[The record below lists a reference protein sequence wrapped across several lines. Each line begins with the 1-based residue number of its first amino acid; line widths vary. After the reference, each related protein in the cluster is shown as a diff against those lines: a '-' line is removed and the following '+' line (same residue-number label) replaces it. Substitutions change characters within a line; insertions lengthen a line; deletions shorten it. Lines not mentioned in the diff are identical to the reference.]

1 MLRNSAKEKKA
12 MSKREKKQKKTYVSK
27 ETVGRL
33 FGYLKPYW
41 VLIVLSFLMSAAA
54 AIGSLYVP
62 IMVGKMIDLMTG
74 VNLVDL
80 AKISSLVGI
89 TLGII
94 GVSALF
100 EWLTDLINNRIVF
113 NLVRDIRKDAFDKLQ
128 TLPLSYIDSHSYGD
142 IVSRVIADVE
152 KIADGLL
159 LGMTQLF
166 NGIVTIVA
174 TLVFM
179 YTVNPIIATVV
190 FVLTPLSLFTA
201 RFIVKKTNSKFKE
214 QAVVSGEITGL
225 INEVF
230 TNQKTVKAYSQEDEI
245 IEKFDE
251 VNDRLEKCSTKAV
264 FFSSLT
270 NPTTRFVNSVV
281 YLAVALSGALACL
294 GVFGASSLLTVG
306 SLSSLLAYANKYTKP
321 FNEISGVIT
330 EMQNAF
336 ISAGRVFELLS
347 AESEVIS
354 DNPDTLENVE
364 GNVKIENVAFSYDK
378 SKKLIENL
386 NLDAYRG
393 MHVAIVGPTGCG
405 KSTLINLL
413 MRFYDVD
420 EGAIYVDGK
429 DIRTVTRESLRSG
442 YGMVLQETWLKAG
455 TIKENIAFGK
465 PDATDEEIIAAA
477 KASSAHNF
485 IMRLPNG
492 YDTYIEEYGGLSEGQ
507 RQLLCISRVMLR
519 LPPVLILDEAT
530 SSIDTRTEMKIQ
542 KAFAD
547 LTKGKTSFI
556 VAHRLSTIEDA
567 DIILVMKSG
576 KIIEQGSHK
585 ELLAQNGFY
594 KELYEKAFAK

>member
-1 MLRNSAKEKKA
+1 
-12 MSKREKKQKKTYVSK
+12 MSKRVKKTDKKSYVSK
-27 ETVGRL
+27 ETVKKL
-33 FGYLKPYW
+33 LQYLKPYRF
-41 VLIVLSFLMSAAA
+41 LIVISFVLSAVAAV
-54 AIGSLYVP
+54 GSLYVP
-62 IMVGKMIDLMTG
+62 IMVGKMIDLMVG
-74 VNLVDL
+74 VGQVDL
-80 AKISSLVGI
+80 SEIGKLVVI
-89 TLGII
+89 TLIII
-94 GVSALF
+94 GVSAVF

-113 NLVRDIRKDAFDKLQ
+113 NLVRDVRKDAFDKLQ

-166 NGIVTIVA
+166 TGIVTIVS
-174 TLVFM
+174 TLIFM
-179 YTVNPIIATVV
+179 YTVNPIIATIV

-201 RFIVKKTNSKFKE
+201 KFIVKKTNSKFKE

-230 TNQKTVKAYSQEDEI
+230 TNQKTVKAYSQEDEFI
-245 IEKFDE
+245 DKFDKI
-251 VNDRLEKCSTKAV
+251 NDRLEDCSTKAV

-281 YLAVALSGALACL
+281 YMAVALSGALACL
-294 GVFGASSLLTVG
+294 GSFGTATAFTVG
-306 SLSSLLAYANKYTKP
+306 SLSSLLAYVNKYTKP

-336 ISAGRVFELLS
+336 ISAGRVFELLN
-347 AESEVIS
+347 AESETI
-354 DNPDTLENVE
+354 LENAEELKEVE
-364 GNVKIENVAFSYDK
+364 GKVQLENVAFSYDK

-386 NLDAYRG
+386 NLDAYQG

-420 EGAIYVDGK
+420 DGEIRVDGK
-429 DIRTVTRESLRSG
+429 DIRKVTRESLRSG

-465 PDATDEEIIAAA
+465 PDATDEEIVDAA
-477 KASSAHNF
+477 KAASAHSF
-485 IMRLPNG
+485 IMRLPEG

-542 KAFAD
+542 KAFSD

-567 DIILVMKSG
+567 DVILVMKNG

-585 ELLAQNGFY
+585 ELLELNGFY
-594 KELYEKAFAK
+594 KELYEKAFTK

>member
-1 MLRNSAKEKKA
+1 
-12 MSKREKKQKKTYVSK
+12 MSKRVKKTDKKSYVSK
-27 ETVGRL
+27 ETVKKL
-33 FGYLKPYW
+33 LQYLKPYRF
-41 VLIVLSFLMSAAA
+41 LIVISFVLSAVAAV
-54 AIGSLYVP
+54 GSLYVP
-62 IMVGKMIDLMTG
+62 IMVGKMIDLMVG
-74 VNLVDL
+74 VGQVDL
-80 AKISSLVGI
+80 REIGKLVVI
-89 TLGII
+89 TLIII
-94 GVSALF
+94 GVSAVF
-100 EWLTDLINNRIVF
+100 EWLTDLITNRIVF
-113 NLVRDIRKDAFDKLQ
+113 SLVRDVRKDAFDKLQ

-166 NGIVTIVA
+166 TGIVTIVS
-174 TLVFM
+174 TLIFM
-179 YTVNPIIATVV
+179 YTVNPIIATIV

-201 RFIVKKTNSKFKE
+201 KFIVKKTNSKFKE

-230 TNQKTVKAYSQEDEI
+230 TNQKTVKAYSQEDEFI
-245 IEKFDE
+245 DKFDKI
-251 VNDRLEKCSTKAV
+251 NDRLEDCSTKAV

-270 NPTTRFVNSVV
+270 NPATRFVNSVV
-281 YLAVALSGALACL
+281 YMAVALSGALACL
-294 GVFGASSLLTVG
+294 GSFGTATAFTVG
-306 SLSSLLAYANKYTKP
+306 SLSSLLAYVNKYTKP

-336 ISAGRVFELLS
+336 ISAGRVFELLN
-347 AESEVIS
+347 AESETI
-354 DNPDTLENVE
+354 LENAEELKEVE
-364 GNVKIENVAFSYDK
+364 GKVQLENVAFSYDK

-386 NLDAYRG
+386 NLDAYQG

-420 EGAIYVDGK
+420 DGEIRVDGK
-429 DIRTVTRESLRSG
+429 DIRKVTRESLRSG

-465 PDATDEEIIAAA
+465 PDATDEEIVDAA
-477 KASSAHNF
+477 KAASAHSF
-485 IMRLPNG
+485 IMRLPEG

-567 DIILVMKSG
+567 DVILVMKNG

-585 ELLAQNGFY
+585 ELLELNGFY

>member
-1 MLRNSAKEKKA
+1 

-281 YLAVALSGALACL
+281 YMAVALSGALACF
-294 GVFGASSLLTVG
+294 GVFGAGSLLTVG

-336 ISAGRVFELLS
+336 ISAGRVFELLN
-347 AESEVIS
+347 AESEVVL
-354 DNPDTLENVE
+354 DNPNTLENVE

-420 EGAIYVDGK
+420 EGAIYVDGE

-485 IMRLPNG
+485 IMRLPDG

>member
-1 MLRNSAKEKKA
+1 
-12 MSKREKKQKKTYVSK
+12 MSKRVKKTDKKSYVSK
-27 ETVGRL
+27 ETVKKL
-33 FGYLKPYW
+33 LQYLKPYRF
-41 VLIVLSFLMSAAA
+41 LIVISFVLSAVAAV
-54 AIGSLYVP
+54 GSLYVP
-62 IMVGKMIDLMTG
+62 IMVGKMIDLMVG
-74 VNLVDL
+74 VGQVDL
-80 AKISSLVGI
+80 SEIGKLVVI
-89 TLGII
+89 TLIII
-94 GVSALF
+94 GVSAVF

-113 NLVRDIRKDAFDKLQ
+113 NLVRDVRKDAFDKLQ

-166 NGIVTIVA
+166 TGIVTIVS
-174 TLVFM
+174 TLIFM
-179 YTVNPIIATVV
+179 YTVNPIIATIV

-201 RFIVKKTNSKFKE
+201 KFIVKKTNSKFKE

-230 TNQKTVKAYSQEDEI
+230 TNQKTVKAYSQEDEFI
-245 IEKFDE
+245 DKFDKI
-251 VNDRLEKCSTKAV
+251 NDRLEDCSTKAV

-281 YLAVALSGALACL
+281 YMAVALSGALACL
-294 GVFGASSLLTVG
+294 GSFGTATAFTVG
-306 SLSSLLAYANKYTKP
+306 SLSSLLAYVNKYTKP

-336 ISAGRVFELLS
+336 ISAGRVFELLN
-347 AESEVIS
+347 AESETI
-354 DNPDTLENVE
+354 LENAEELKEVE
-364 GNVKIENVAFSYDK
+364 GKVQLENVAFSYDK

-386 NLDAYRG
+386 NLDAYQG

-420 EGAIYVDGK
+420 DGEIRVDGK
-429 DIRTVTRESLRSG
+429 DIRKVTRESLRSG

-465 PDATDEEIIAAA
+465 PDATDEEIVDAA
-477 KASSAHNF
+477 KAASAHSF
-485 IMRLPNG
+485 IMRLPEG

-567 DIILVMKSG
+567 DVILVMKNG

-585 ELLAQNGFY
+585 ELLELNGFY

>member
-1 MLRNSAKEKKA
+1 
-12 MSKREKKQKKTYVSK
+12 MSKRENKQKKSYVSK
-27 ETVGRL
+27 ETIRRL
-33 FGYLKPYW
+33 LAYLKPYW
-41 VLIVLSFLMSAAA
+41 VLIVLSFLMSGAA

-74 VNLVDL
+74 EGLVDL
-80 AKISSLVGI
+80 VEISKLVGI

-94 GVSALF
+94 GASAVF

-113 NLVRDIRKDAFDKLQ
+113 NLVKDIRKDAFDKLQ

-166 NGIVTIVA
+166 NGIVTIIA

-179 YTVNPIIATVV
+179 YMVNPIIATVV

-294 GVFGASSLLTVG
+294 GVFGANSLLTVG

-336 ISAGRVFELLS
+336 ISAGRVFELLN
-347 AESEVIS
+347 AESEVVIS
-354 DNPDTLENVE
+354 DPDALEEVE

-378 SKKLIENL
+378 PKKLIENL
-386 NLDAYRG
+386 NLDAYKG

-465 PDATDEEIIAAA
+465 PDATDEEIINAA
-477 KASSAHNF
+477 KASSAHSF

-542 KAFAD
+542 KAFAE

-567 DIILVMKSG
+567 DIILVMKNG
-576 KIIEQGSHK
+576 KIIEQGNHK
-585 ELLAQNGFY
+585 ELLLQNGFY

>member
-1 MLRNSAKEKKA
+1 
-12 MSKREKKQKKTYVSK
+12 MSKRENKQKKSYVSK
-27 ETVGRL
+27 ETIRRL
-33 FGYLKPYW
+33 LAYLKPYW
-41 VLIVLSFLMSAAA
+41 VLIVLSFLMSGAA

-74 VNLVDL
+74 EGLVDL
-80 AKISSLVGI
+80 VEISKLVGI

-94 GVSALF
+94 GASAVF

-113 NLVRDIRKDAFDKLQ
+113 NLVKDIRKDAFDKLQ

-166 NGIVTIVA
+166 NGIVTIIA

-179 YTVNPIIATVV
+179 YMVNPIIATVV

-294 GVFGASSLLTVG
+294 GVFGANSLLTVG

-336 ISAGRVFELLS
+336 ISAGRVFELLN
-347 AESEVIS
+347 AESEVVIS
-354 DNPDTLENVE
+354 DPDALEEVE

-386 NLDAYRG
+386 NLDAYKG

-465 PDATDEEIIAAA
+465 PDATDEEIINAA
-477 KASSAHNF
+477 KASSAHSF

-542 KAFAD
+542 KAFAE

-567 DIILVMKSG
+567 DIILVMKNG
-576 KIIEQGSHK
+576 KIIEQGNHK
-585 ELLAQNGFY
+585 ELLLQNGFY